1 MSKRGDFMYYSNNIN
16 IALGNILRRYR
27 ESRGMTQ
34 EEFSEY
40 CSISRAYYG
49 RVERGEHSLT
59 VESCQRIAN
68 ALKIRLVDLFSEL
81 PE

>member
-1 MSKRGDFMYYSNNIN
+1 MYYSNNIN

-34 EEFSEY
+34 EEFSEF
-40 CSISRAYYG
+40 CNISRAYYG